1 MYTILGVY
9 QLATVTERIAGREW
23 YPRAWQAAESIGAE
37 YNLAPVTVAGII
49 AALSP
54 RNRWER
60 NLTDAENIIKAH
72 TYGSPA
78 DAANVKVCTFNAN
91 KQKAIKILTDSLY
104 DYVSI
109 RDVLKGPKLVEFFSC
124 IVGDNLEVC
133 IDGHAYSVW
142 AGDRITLDSVP
153 KISTKLRETI
163 KANYRN
169 AAENV
174 GILPS
179 EMQAIT
185 WLTWRR
191 LHGV

>member
-60 NLTDAENIIKAH
+60 NLIDAENIIKAH

-78 DAANVKVCTFNAN
+78 DAANIKVCTFNAN
-91 KQKAIKILTDSLY
+91 KQKAIKILTDNLR
-104 DYVSI
+104 DHVSI
-109 RDVLKGPKLVEFFSC
+109 RNVLKGPKLVEFFSC
-124 IVGDNLEVC
+124 IIGDNREVC

-163 KANYRN
+163 KADYIK

>member
-9 QLATVTERIAGREW
+9 QLATVTERIAGKQW
-23 YPRAWQAAESIGAE
+23 YPQAWQAAESIGAE
-37 YNLAPVTVAGII
+37 HNLSPATVAGVI

-91 KQKAIKILTDSLY
+91 KQKAIKILTDSLH

-109 RDVLKGPKLVEFFSC
+109 RNILKGPKLVEFFSC
-124 IVGDNLEVC
+124 IIGDNREVC
-133 IDGHAYSVW
+133 IDGHSYSVW
-142 AGDRITLDSVP
+142 AGDRITLNNVP
-153 KISTKLRETI
+153 AISKKLRENI
-163 KANYRN
+163 KADYIK
-169 AAENV
+169 AADHI

-179 EMQAIT
+179 EIQAIT
-185 WLTWRR
+185 WLTWKR
-191 LHGV
+191 LHNV